1 MASQL
6 EGVKDLTSKITELG
20 AKFASTQLR
29 GVVNVAMGEALH
41 QARTS
46 IPVGTVAHRTYRGR
60 VVSPGFA
67 LASLHI
73 ETKIDKRTGSAI
85 AFLGVSSEA
94 FYAVQ
99 FLELGT
105 SKMAARPW
113 LRPAFESSQDAMLQ
127 AIGDEMR
134 KRVERIA
141 KKRAAG
147 KL

>member
-20 AKFASTQLR
+20 AKFATQQLK
-29 GVVNVAMGEALH
+29 GVVNVAIGEALH
-41 QARTS
+41 KARTT
-46 IPVGTVAHRTYRGR
+46 IPVGTIAHRTYRGR
-60 VVSPGFA
+60 IVSPGFA
-67 LASLHI
+67 LSTLHV
-73 ETKIDKRTGSAI
+73 ETKIDKRAGSAI
-85 AFLGVSSEA
+85 AFLGVKREA

-105 SKMAARPW
+105 AKMAARPW
-113 LRPAFESSQDAMLQ
+113 LRPAFETSQDEMLQ

-141 KKRAAG
+141 KKRGG
-147 KL
+147 K

>member
-6 EGVKDLTSKITELG
+6 QGVKELTSKITELG
-20 AKFASTQLR
+20 AKFASKEIK

-41 QARTS
+41 AARTT
-46 IPVGTVAHRTYRGR
+46 IPVGTIAHRTYRGR
-60 VVSPGFA
+60 IVSPGYA
-67 LASLHI
+67 LSTLHI
-73 ETKIDKRTGSAI
+73 ETKLDKRTGSAI
-85 AFLGVSSEA
+85 AFLGVKREA

-105 SKMAARPW
+105 AKMAARPW
-113 LRPAFESSQDAMLQ
+113 LRPAFVSSQDSMLQ

-147 KL
+147 KI